1 MGPLVLITFDK
12 TLSFLRYLRSILI
25 NPITKKVR
33 VVTGKRRII
42 KYGFEIKVFSNS
54 DIHKILYKN
63 LY

>member
-1 MGPLVLITFDK
+1 KLIY
-12 TLSFLRYLRSILI
+12 LSFLRYLRSILI